1 MYFMPEISE
10 KDMFQVTENRLLMF
24 FWRAGLNSVTIL
36 KIKVDK
42 KHTVCNCET
51 GVKISD
57 KACVLLLL
65 RLGKL
70 RLLEQSLSG
79 TMIMFN
85 VIHFIKPL

>member
-10 KDMFQVTENRLLMF
+10 KDMFQVTENILLLF
-24 FWRAGLNSVTIL
+24 VWRAGLNSVTIL
-36 KIKVDK
+36 KNKSWLK
-42 KHTVCNCET
+42 NYTVCNCET

-70 RLLEQSLSG
+70 RLLEQFLSG
-79 TMIMFN
+79 TW
-85 VIHFIKPL
+85 